1 MPGPALVVMAA
12 GLGSRYGGLKQ
23 IDPVGPEGEVILE
36 YSVFDALRAGFEKVV
51 FLIRHDIEDAFRE
64 KVGRAVE
71 RRANT
76 VYAFQE
82 VDQLP
87 AGFRVPN
94 GRRKPW
100 GTGHAVL
107 ACAGVVST
115 PFAVVNA
122 DDFYGA
128 TAFQA
133 LAGHL
138 RQALDRDGRYDYSM
152 VGYRLDH
159 TLSEFGQVARGICGV
174 SPEGELLEVRERTR
188 IERRAGGVA
197 YTENGT
203 DWIPLAPDTPVSLNT
218 WGFTPGV
225 FEELETRFGKF
236 LRTRADRL
244 ATAEFFLPDVIGELI
259 REQRAR
265 VHVLPTAENWFGV
278 TYPGDVP
285 RVRRAIEAVTAAG
298 LYPRPLWRARDPQ
311 PPAGAAVNPG

>member
-51 FLIRHDIEDAFRE
+51 FLIRHDIEGAFRN

-71 RRANT
+71 RRVNT

-82 VDQLP
+82 LDQLP
-87 AGFRVPN
+87 AGFQVPDE
-94 GRRKPW
+94 RRKPW
-100 GTGHAVL
+100 GTAHAVL
-107 ACAGVVST
+107 ACGGVVST

-133 LAGHL
+133 LAEHL
-138 RQALDRDGRYDYSM
+138 HQAQDRDGRYDYSM

-159 TLSEFGQVARGICGV
+159 TLSEFGQVARGVCGV
-174 SPEGELLEVRERTR
+174 SPEGELLELRERTR
-188 IERRAGGVA
+188 IERRAGGVE
-197 YTENGT
+197 YSDNGT
-203 DWIPLAPDTPVSLNT
+203 DWIPLAPDTTVSLNT
-218 WGFTPGV
+218 WGFTPSV
-225 FEELETRFGKF
+225 FGELESRFGQF
-236 LRTRADRL
+236 LQTRADRL

-265 VHVLPTAENWFGV
+265 VRVLPTAENWFGV

-285 RVRRAIEAVTAAG
+285 RVRRAIEALTAAG
-298 LYPRPLWRARDPQ
+298 RYPRPLWGPIDLQ
-311 PPAGAAVNPG
+311 LSAGATVNPG

>member
-1 MPGPALVVMAA
+1 VPGPTLVVMAA

-64 KVGRAVE
+64 KVGRTVE
-71 RRANT
+71 RRVDTA
-76 VYAFQE
+76 YAFQE
-82 VDQLP
+82 LDQLP
-87 AGFRVPN
+87 AGRQVP
-94 GRRKPW
+94 GERRKPW

-107 ACAGVVST
+107 ACGQAVST

-138 RQALDRDGRYDYSM
+138 RRAQDQDDRYDYSM
-152 VGYRLDH
+152 VGYRLDR
-159 TLSEFGQVARGICGV
+159 TLSEFGQVARGICVV

-188 IERRAGGVA
+188 IEQRSGGVE
-197 YTENGT
+197 YTDNGV
-203 DWIPLAPDTPVSLNT
+203 DWIPLAPETMVSLNA
-218 WGFTPGV
+218 WGFTPSV
-225 FEELETRFGKF
+225 FAELRARFVHF
-236 LRTRADRL
+236 LERNVDRL
-244 ATAEFFLPDVIGELI
+244 PTAEFFLPDVVGELI

-265 VHVLPTAENWFGV
+265 VHVLPTAEKWFGV

-285 RVRRAIEAVTAAG
+285 RVRTAIAELTAAG
-298 LYPRPLWRARDPQ
+298 LYPRPLWKPFNSLSG
-311 PPAGAAVNPG
+311 PGAALSPD